1 MNRPTLLI
9 ALAAVLLP
17 GLASADKTTVYKTT
31 DANGNTVY
39 SQVETTGSET
49 QQVDGRSPDAP
60 VAAAAEE
67 KPKSDTETA
76 CANATAH
83 LGVLNSGKRL
93 QRDKDGDGK
102 PEDLTPE
109 EIASEKDLA
118 QRQMT
123 AFCAP
128 APEG

>member
-1 MNRPTLLI
+1 MNRQTLLI
-9 ALAAVLLP
+9 ALAAALLP

-39 SQVETTGSET
+39 SQVETTNAES
-49 QQVDGRSPDAP
+49 QQVDGRSPDLP
-60 VAAAAEE
+60 PAEAGE
-67 KPKSDTETA
+67 EAPKSDVETA

-83 LGVLNSGKRL
+83 MEILNSGKRL

-102 PEDLTPE
+102 SEDLTPE
-109 EIASEKDLA
+109 EISSERDLA

-123 AFCAP
+123 AFCP
-128 APEG
+128 PPEG